1 MKKIY
6 LLLMLLMVG
15 VAANAQRNL
24 KLTLS
29 VKYPSL
35 DTNLKSGITV
45 RPQYVIKNVSTSA
58 ADSICRTDTV
68 YFRTPANT
76 LGTGTNPYSGII
88 FGNTIKP
95 GDSLIL
101 NKATITG
108 TGTDYEMTYVQIETL
123 LKLAA
128 DTFKAKSVFTPNTQ
142 YLWYFQVLSYGRGPG
157 TPVFGAGGV
166 TTTNTNNLASV
177 RVWNVKT
184 PTGIDEISFEE
195 PISIKTF
202 PNPAAN
208 QLSFEYNFETSEKA
222 TATIM
227 DAAGRTVLVKEFENN
242 NIGNQRFDLDI
253 TSVSSGMYFL
263 KVNVGEKSSTTKFNV
278 QK

>member
-6 LLLMLLMVG
+6 LLLMLLIVG
-15 VAANAQRNL
+15 VTANAQRNL
-24 KLTLS
+24 VLTLS

-45 RPQYVIKNVSTSA
+45 RPQYVIKNVSLTA
-58 ADSICRTDTV
+58 ADSICKTDTIR
-68 YFRTPANT
+68 FRTPANT
-76 LGTGTNPYSGII
+76 LTQASGVI

-95 GDSLIL
+95 GDSIIL
-101 NKATITG
+101 NKATVTG
-108 TGTDYEMTYVQIETL
+108 ATDYELTFAQIETL
-123 LKLAA
+123 VKLTA
-128 DTFKAKSVFTPNTQ
+128 DTIKAKSTFVPNTQ
-142 YLWYFQVLSYGRGPG
+142 YLWHFIVTSYSAGPG
-157 TPVFGAGGV
+157 MPTFGTGGV
-166 TTTNTNNLASV
+166 TTTNTNNMATM
-177 RVWNVKT
+177 RVWHIKT
-184 PTGIDEISFEE
+184 PTGMDEISYEE
-195 PISIKTF
+195 PSIKTY

-208 QLSFEYNFETSEKA
+208 QLSFEYNFLTNEKA

-263 KVNVGEKSSTTKFNV
+263 KLNVGEKSMTTKFNV